1 MRIDIKT
8 VKGKDYLQI
17 VDNRGY
23 IHHVGRSNLLNLAV
37 CHRILGLL
45 LPFERFPYIVKC
57 ITSEGFSIDNNIGE
71 DMIMAL
77 AREVEAHY
85 RDGLAGIRPRTNV
98 CGEKTE
104 MENTE
109 NKFIDRIDIFV
120 MLEDN
125 IRRSYEEKNIPLS
138 TNTLRRIT
146 QTTYRFSSKDE
157 LMKELKQKRIREIE
171 LGLEQWKQECNR
183 SI

>member
-1 MRIDIKT
+1 MLI
-8 VKGKDYLQI
+8 VKGKDYLLI

-23 IHHVGRSNLLNLAV
+23 IHHIGRSNLLNLAV

-45 LPFERFPYIVKC
+45 QPFDRLPFIVKC
-57 ITSEGFSIDNNIGE
+57 ITSEGFSIENNIKE
-71 DMIMAL
+71 DMIMVW
-77 AREVEAHY
+77 ARAVEAHY
-85 RDGLAGIRPRTNV
+85 RDGLAGIIPQTNS

-104 MENTE
+104 IENMEK
-109 NKFIDRIDIFV
+109 KFIDRIDIFV

-171 LGLEQWKQECNR
+171 LGLEQWKQERNR